1 MFSLKRKGDYQLQL
15 TRTIDTP
22 GRHTVELYLF
32 IPPETQVSERTLPEQ
47 QLFFGSMAHRF
58 GLMGQAAEDR
68 ASKTDKSYTLLSPHY
83 EIANGSLLFRY
94 KASMGR
100 LRLQLQ
106 NSENPVESIGRA
118 LRLSQAFAQ
127 RIREAIPQQEKQ
139 KRYFRQLDIYFSWF
153 AEQFFLEC
161 MSMEI
166 YNELD
171 PELRQNIA
179 EFLQQEAI
187 HRKEQDYVRDF
198 QGTPTALWNR
208 MGLYNRLLEYP
219 ASLRSKIVELGS
231 VTRNLVKAGTTLI
244 IMLMLTYV
252 LFNVRS
258 SAQTLSM
265 TLLFGIALI
274 YAIRDM
280 LREDMINVVTR
291 WLRRGKPRWRVR
303 LLMPYTGEQVG
314 HQWIWLDYRKLNQL
328 PRNIAENAP
337 PASQNDDEA
346 QVICYRS
353 LLTPDKEVLDRDEI
367 RERITLDLEAVCEMI
382 KVSRDRVFSL
392 AEGEDVAGTIQV
404 HPIERQ
410 QDYHLLLVSTRAG
423 QPHSLARL
431 WRLTLSSNGILEYKS
446 KDAIWPSPDEQQKR
460 GWRDRMVAMFKR

>member
-1 MFSLKRKGDYQLQL
+1 
-15 TRTIDTP
+15 
-22 GRHTVELYLF
+22 
-32 IPPETQVSERTLPEQ
+32 
-47 QLFFGSMAHRF
+47 
-58 GLMGQAAEDR
+58 
-68 ASKTDKSYTLLSPHY
+68 
-83 EIANGSLLFRY
+83 
-94 KASMGR
+94 
-100 LRLQLQ
+100 
-106 NSENPVESIGRA
+106 
-118 LRLSQAFAQ
+118 
-127 RIREAIPQQEKQ
+127 
-139 KRYFRQLDIYFSWF
+139 
-153 AEQFFLEC
+153 
-161 MSMEI
+161 
-166 YNELD
+166 
-171 PELRQNIA
+171 
-179 EFLQQEAI
+179 
-187 HRKEQDYVRDF
+187 
-198 QGTPTALWNR
+198 
-208 MGLYNRLLEYP
+208 
-219 ASLRSKIVELGS
+219 
-231 VTRNLVKAGTTLI
+231 TRNLVKAGTTLI

-252 LFNVRS
+252 LFNVRN

-303 LLMPYTGEQVG
+303 LLMPFTGELVG

-328 PRNIAENAP
+328 PRIIAENAP

-392 AEGEDVAGTIQV
+392 VEGEDVAGNIQV

-423 QPHSLARL
+423 QPHSLA
-431 WRLTLSSNGILEYKS
+431 
-446 KDAIWPSPDEQQKR
+446 
-460 GWRDRMVAMFKR
+460 